1 MKIKHQFLIVDNY
14 SDDGTY
20 EILKSISRKYNIKL
34 CRQKCK
40 RGKGREIA
48 MNMAENW
55 KNDDAFMYF
64 DGDTIYTQDFLNFV
78 EKIVPKLDYN
88 SVYIQG
94 LCLAFINFKIHWR
107 NLNVV
112 EDVERYAHFISQGY
126 NFYGLLPAQK
136 HSLIINGQ
144 LNINNRESRYAKGYK
159 YYFRKIS
166 NTLDI
171 IKGDGINNI
180 KKITQNNQ
188 VFKVIILKIIIKTLQ
203 NKIYPYSTKYSNWKY
218 FILNAKYIDYRTL
231 EMINKNEIPYN
242 MLLNTENWYKSN

>member
-1 MKIKHQFLIVDNY
+1 
-14 SDDGTY
+14 
-20 EILKSISRKYNIKL
+20 
-34 CRQKCK
+34 
-40 RGKGREIA
+40 
-48 MNMAENW
+48 MAENW

-78 EKIVPKLDYN
+78 EKIVTKLDYN

-144 LNINNRESRYAKGYK
+144 LDINNRESSITFPNF
-159 YYFRKIS
+159 YYYTVDLYLLAS
-166 NTLDI
+166 H
-171 IKGDGINNI
+171 
-180 KKITQNNQ
+180 
-188 VFKVIILKIIIKTLQ
+188 
-203 NKIYPYSTKYSNWKY
+203 PSC
-218 FILNAKYIDYRTL
+218 
-231 EMINKNEIPYN
+231 IPR
-242 MLLNTENWYKSN
+242 